1 MTRDRLS
8 PTAALIEAEA
18 LAARAPEAL
27 TLIEAMLA
35 ALRTQTAETPARVFA
50 LDDITPDGL
59 RLLDQVLGRGEIAG
73 RLDGPDG
80 PDGPDETTVTVQE
93 SVLTGVW
100 RLHRQNAAGET
111 VARWIEVAAIP
122 TVVAAYTAPRDAAS
136 LEYAVPA
143 DASPLVMPVLTEIA
157 WHAAHGAPDQ
167 PNHVINLTL
176 LPLSP
181 CDREH
186 VRQTLGRGG
195 LGLRGQ
201 EYGACE
207 IDATALDRV
216 WTVRHLNAS
225 DTVVLDTIEIGG
237 VPAAARAATEDFA
250 DSAERLAS
258 LRDAYL

>member
-8 PTAALIEAEA
+8 PAAALIEAEA

-35 ALRTQTAETPARVFA
+35 ALRTQTAETPAQVFA

-80 PDGPDETTVTVQE
+80 TTVTVQE

-122 TVVAAYTAPRDAAS
+122 TVVAAYTAPKDAAS
-136 LEYAVPA
+136 LECAVPA

-157 WHAAHGAPDQ
+157 WHAAHGAPDR

-207 IDATALDRV
+207 IDATALRRV
-216 WTVRHLNAS
+216 WTVRYLNAS